1 MPRHPFPSR
10 FHIPIFKNRPTKTP
24 SKTGSYF
31 TGSKT
36 PALIKLFK
44 LFKHFQA
51 FQALS
56 SLIKLF
62 SAPLSK
68 PPSISVTRATYG
80 TPSF

>member
-10 FHIPIFKNRPTKTP
+10 FHIPIFKNRPAKTP

-36 PALIKLFK
+36 PAMIKR
-44 LFKHFQA
+44 FQT

-56 SLIKLF
+56 SFIKPYQ
-62 SAPLSK
+62 ALSNM
-68 PPSISVTRATYG
+68 PSISVTRATYG